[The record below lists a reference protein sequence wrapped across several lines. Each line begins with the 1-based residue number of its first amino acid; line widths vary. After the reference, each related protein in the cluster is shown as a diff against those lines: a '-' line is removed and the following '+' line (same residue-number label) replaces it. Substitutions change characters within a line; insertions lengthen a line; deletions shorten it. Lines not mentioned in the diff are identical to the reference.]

1 MSGAITP
8 LPYNFRLKILLF
20 VTKKRKK
27 KNMFVV
33 KIEGLISL
41 GQGGG
46 GRGGASTLSYYHC
59 VNIKHVHLTKQKR
72 KQKPHSKK

>member
-41 GQGGG
+41 GRGGG
-46 GRGGASTLSYYHC
+46 GGASTLSYHHC